1 MSPPSPL
8 FISSKFS
15 VSGSLP
21 TSSNRLSRQA
31 HCSVYPPLSNSVP
44 RSSRFSGGY
53 RPHQSAS
60 QSLLSMRDIRLPR
73 IFEWL
78 LFVSPFYLSTL
89 QTVSPHHFISQ
100 ALLIRLRQNAE
111 IMIPVCHYAKTMFS
125 TNLIAIVNSY

>member
-8 FISSKFS
+8 FISSKSS

-53 RPHQSAS
+53 RPHHSAS
-60 QSLLSMRDIRLPR
+60 QSLLSKREIRLPR

-100 ALLIRLRQNAE
+100 ALLIRLLQNADSPYE
-111 IMIPVCHYAKTMFS
+111 SGDPIMHT
-125 TNLIAIVNSY
+125 TL